1 MKEIVCKLETE
12 DIFSIQNAAFVVD
25 LSTKDQYHYNFWDKE
40 KRKLYQN
47 NPFSNS
53 ALDLFNISLMVYYAD
68 RRIIRQVEDD
78 AWTRKIKLYIPVIE
92 LEKWNEN
99 KSLLKKMLS
108 FLSGDVW
115 EFEFRKRELNTKEQ
129 RANKGMQRQKKK
141 HHFDLGK

>member
-1 MKEIVCKLETE
+1 MKEIVCKLEKE
-12 DIFSIQNAAFVVD
+12 DQFSIQSADFVVD
-25 LSTKDQYHYNFWDKE
+25 LTTKNQYHYNFWDKE

-115 EFEFRKRELNTKEQ
+115 
-129 RANKGMQRQKKK
+129 
-141 HHFDLGK
+141 